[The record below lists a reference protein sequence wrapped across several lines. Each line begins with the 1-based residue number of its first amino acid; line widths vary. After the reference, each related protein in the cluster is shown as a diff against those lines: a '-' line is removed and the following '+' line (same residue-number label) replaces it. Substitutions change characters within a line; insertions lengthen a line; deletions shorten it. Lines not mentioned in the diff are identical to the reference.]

1 MHPNDFVYG
10 ALDCVGVSRYVYL
23 CVYVFFDAQ
32 NGILLASVSGIHKM
46 SLLLCVPRSCVFVC
60 LCVGMFIAERMLRQD
75 EKKNQRFSDGY
86 MVRSS
91 VGVEADLQR
100 ELERE
105 R

>member
-1 MHPNDFVYG
+1 
-10 ALDCVGVSRYVYL
+10 
-23 CVYVFFDAQ
+23 
-32 NGILLASVSGIHKM
+32 
-46 SLLLCVPRSCVFVC
+46 
-60 LCVGMFIAERMLRQD
+60 MFIAERMLRQD